1 MRRTVLVPFLV
12 GGLLVPSLGSPC
24 GFHNYT
30 PQPTLV
36 DRLLGS
42 DEIVLARSSPN
53 NPFQF
58 KAYQALAGDL
68 GSSEIPFLVDSNT
81 RRRFALDANTA
92 VLFARDGAYGPW
104 QRLAFVDAELAP
116 VLSSVMEKLP
126 AWELGNDND
135 RFRYF
140 ASLIGHP
147 DDRIHKLALRELDQA
162 DYSVLQGLNL
172 TIEPQRLLVR
182 FNAPIETEYKAIR
195 VLLLGLSGD
204 AQLLELLERGVENS
218 TRSEGRYLGAYA
230 TALIELAGP
239 DTVTDLAKSYLT
251 NPEISLLSKE
261 LLFEAIALHG
271 GSDDLAMETSISKA
285 VNSVLWLDSRLAGA
299 VARQFGSRSNWSHQ
313 SVLQLLLNEETILD
327 MRDRQEVAQY
337 LVFAQEATT
346 RP

>member
-1 MRRTVLVPFLV
+1 MRRTVLAPFLV
-12 GGLLVPSLGSPC
+12 GSLLVPSLGNPC

-42 DEIVLARSSPN
+42 DQIVLARSSPS

-58 KAYQALAGDL
+58 KAYQALEGDL
-68 GSSEIPFLVDSNT
+68 GSSEIPFLVDSIT

-104 QRLAFVDAELAP
+104 KRLAIVDAVLAP

-204 AQLLELLERGVENS
+204 TQLRRWLEKGVENS
-218 TRSEGRYLGAYA
+218 IRSEGRYLGAYS

-239 DTVTDLAKSYLT
+239 ETVIDLAKNYLT
-251 NPEISLLSKE
+251 NPEISLVAKE

-271 GSDDLAMETSISKA
+271 GSDDIAMETSILQAITSA
-285 VNSVLWLDSRLAGA
+285 LWLDAQLAGP
-299 VARQFGSRSNWSHQ
+299 VARQFGSRANWAMLP
-313 SVLQLLLNEETILD
+313 VLKILLDEGNILSAV
-327 MRDRQEVAQY
+327 DRQDSVQYIALARKTLAQ
-337 LVFAQEATT
+337 
-346 RP
+346 P